1 MIEFSCPKCGRPIR
15 VPDAAAGQ
23 SGQCK
28 NCGTS
33 MTAPR
38 PENFGVQPIPPTEVK
53 VEVHPQ
59 PAKASSLGIGSI
71 ILGILALSVAWVPWF
86 GLYASPLG
94 VLGLILG
101 VIGFVVA
108 MWRSG
113 SGIGFA
119 IAGSAISALALFIGY
134 SVNRDIVIAGYEQA
148 QAAIRRSQQRGDEED
163 LQQNELGAANDEIAV
178 ANADPWDNA
187 TTVAEDDT
195 VRVEVVSA
203 EIGRVKSRS
212 FGEDHLT
219 EDNWLK
225 IVVRIQNRTESKKFR
240 YMSWCDSGD
249 LRNRA
254 KLTDDLDN
262 KYSISYE
269 RDIVGRTTIES
280 VYPDKTITDLLV
292 FEIPVDKAKFL
303 KLALPKNKCEAGD
316 GEFLLKIPMRLLA
329 RESISEKKLPAIP
342 DNGHKQEA
350 KKNQVVIDVDGAE
363 PLDEVLTILV
373 ADRSYAVWRMT
384 PEVTGYFLA
393 EFDELVRLAR
403 NAKPND
409 DGVRV
414 RILRSESAKVSAWQK
429 LQTELVQAGIPA
441 EAIVLTKDLVV
452 MSVRKGTSMRGE

>member
-1 MIEFSCPKCGRPIR
+1 
-15 VPDAAAGQ
+15 
-23 SGQCK
+23 
-28 NCGTS
+28 
-33 MTAPR
+33 MTVPR

-101 VIGFVVA
+101 VIGFLVA

-119 IAGSAISALALFIGY
+119 IAGSAISALALFIGF
-134 SVNRDIVIAGYEQA
+134 SVNRDIVIAGFEQA
-148 QAAIRRSQQRGDEED
+148 QAAIRRSQQRGNED
-163 LQQNELGAANDEIAV
+163 LQQNELGAANDEIAA
-178 ANADPWDNA
+178 ANADPWENA

-195 VRVEVVSA
+195 VRVEIVNT
-203 EIGRVKSRS
+203 EIRKVKTRS
-212 FGEDHLT
+212 LFGDERLTKEDWLT
-219 EDNWLK
+219 IAVK
-225 IVVRIQNRTESKKFR
+225 IQNRTDAKKFT
-240 YMSWCDSGD
+240 YSSWGNPRGVSV
-249 LRNRA
+249 RS
-254 KLTDDLDN
+254 KLTDDLGNEYDS
-262 KYSISYE
+262 YFLDTISDQLISESIYP
-269 RDIVGRTTIES
+269 GKS
-280 VYPDKTITDLLV
+280 VTDLLV
-292 FEIPVDKAKFL
+292 FETPVGKAKYL
-303 KLALPKNKCEAGD
+303 KLTLPKGKYGG
-316 GEFLLKIPMRLLA
+316 GEGELLLKIPMP

-403 NAKPND
+403 NAKPSD

-452 MSVRKGTSMRGE
+452 MRVRKGTSMRGE